1 MVLPY
6 SIAFGRPEE
15 ECRRSRLA
23 GRGKKIKKSLPGI
36 LLKMNMR
43 SCFEVSY
50 DRGIRYMYRHLRDL
64 REDNDLT
71 QRELADHLGCS
82 QRSYSD
88 YENGKTRVPPDVL
101 IELSKFY
108 GTSVDYLLDLTDEKK
123 PYPQGDDY

>member
-1 MVLPY
+1 
-6 SIAFGRPEE
+6 
-15 ECRRSRLA
+15 
-23 GRGKKIKKSLPGI
+23 
-36 LLKMNMR
+36 
-43 SCFEVSY
+43 
-50 DRGIRYMYRHLRDL
+50 MYRHLRDL